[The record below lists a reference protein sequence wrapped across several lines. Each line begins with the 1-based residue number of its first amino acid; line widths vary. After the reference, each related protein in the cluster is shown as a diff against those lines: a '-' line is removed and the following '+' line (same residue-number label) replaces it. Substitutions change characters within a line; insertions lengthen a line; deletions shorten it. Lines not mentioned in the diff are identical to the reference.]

1 MARSLLRH
9 VSVLVASAAVATTA
23 FVAPA
28 SATAAADTD
37 VGVTMSAPSSTQID
51 EDIAFVTT
59 VHNNGPDPASSLQ
72 LTLSVT
78 GGDTTFV
85 SLVTPARWT
94 CDPAHCWWRRGC
106 HRVLVAR
113 SSATDV
119 LKGMT
124 LRG

>member
-9 VSVLVASAAVATTA
+9 VSVLAARAAVATTA

-51 EDIAFVTT
+51 EDIALVTT

-94 CDPAHCWWRRGC
+94 CDPRTVGGGVGAIAC
-106 HRVLVAR
+106 
-113 SSATDV
+113 SSLGPLATDV